1 MKKFVFLI
9 PVYNDWKSLKKLLEN
24 INENIKDIRNVIF
37 ECIVINDS
45 STQKISKLSAQSNL
59 NSIKI
64 INMKENRGH
73 QRCTATGIR
82 YIITKINFDRVI
94 LMDGDGEDRPEEI
107 RNLVELAI
115 KDPNLSVVAKRVKRS
130 EGLLF
135 RILYIAHKYLTLF
148 FTGRLVNFGNYTC
161 LTKNDVIKLSTK
173 ASLWSSFSGSL
184 KKYILQY
191 NEINSIRG
199 LRYFG
204 PSQMSLYKL
213 IIHSFS
219 IIAVFKNQVYIRILI
234 FLMLTYLLGP
244 LVKTNFFIFQIFL
257 ILFGLI
263 IFAVSLRE
271 NKDDLENS
279 ENNIESIEN
288 ITH

>member
-1 MKKFVFLI
+1 MKKFFILI
-9 PVYNDWKSLKKLLEN
+9 PIYNDWKSLKRLLEN

-64 INMKENRGH
+64 INMRENRGH
-73 QRCTATGIR
+73 QRCTAFGIR
-82 YIITKINFDRVI
+82 YIVTKINFDRVI
-94 LMDGDGEDRPEEI
+94 IMDGDGEDRPEEI

-115 KDPNLSVVAKRVKRS
+115 KDSNLSVVAKRVKRS
-130 EGLLF
+130 EGMLF
-135 RILYIAHKYLTLF
+135 RTLYIAHKYLTLF

-234 FLMLTYLLGP
+234 FLILTYLLGP
-244 LVKTNFFIFQIFL
+244 IVKTNFFIFQIFL

>member
-1 MKKFVFLI
+1 MKKFVILI
-9 PVYNDWKSLKKLLEN
+9 PIYNDWKSLKRLLEN

-64 INMKENRGH
+64 INMRENRGH
-73 QRCTATGIR
+73 QRCTAFGIR
-82 YIITKINFDRVI
+82 YIVTKINFDRVI
-94 LMDGDGEDRPEEI
+94 IMDGDGEDRPEEI

-115 KDPNLSVVAKRVKRS
+115 KDSNLSVVAKRVKRS
-130 EGLLF
+130 EGMIF

-257 ILFGLI
+257 ILFGII

>member
-37 ECIVINDS
+37 ECIVINDA

-64 INMKENRGH
+64 INMRENRGH
-73 QRCTATGIR
+73 QRSTAFGIR
-82 YIITKINFDRVI
+82 YIVTKINFDRVI
-94 LMDGDGEDRPEEI
+94 IMDGDGEDRPEEI

-191 NEINSIRG
+191 NEIDSIRG

>member
-1 MKKFVFLI
+1 MKKFVILI
-9 PVYNDWKSLKKLLEN
+9 PIYNDWKSLKRLLEN

-64 INMKENRGH
+64 INMRENRGH
-73 QRCTATGIR
+73 QRCTAFGIR
-82 YIITKINFDRVI
+82 YIVTKINFDRVI
-94 LMDGDGEDRPEEI
+94 IMDGDGEDRPEEI

-115 KDPNLSVVAKRVKRS
+115 KDSNLSVVAKRVKRS
-130 EGLLF
+130 EGMIF

-173 ASLWSSFSGSL
+173 ASLWSSFSGSV
-184 KKYILQY
+184 KKYILEY
-191 NEINSIRG
+191 NEIDSIRG

-234 FLMLTYLLGP
+234 FLMLTYLLG
-244 LVKTNFFIFQIFL
+244 LIVKTNFFIFQFFL

-271 NKDDLENS
+271 NKNDLENS
-279 ENNIESIEN
+279 VNNIESIEN

>member
-1 MKKFVFLI
+1 MKKFVILI
-9 PVYNDWKSLKKLLEN
+9 PIYNDWKSLKRLLEN

-64 INMKENRGH
+64 INMRENRGH
-73 QRCTATGIR
+73 QRCTAFGIR
-82 YIITKINFDRVI
+82 YIVTKINFDRVI
-94 LMDGDGEDRPEEI
+94 IMDGDGEDRPEEI

-115 KDPNLSVVAKRVKRS
+115 KDSNLSVVAKRVKRS
-130 EGLLF
+130 EGMLF
-135 RILYIAHKYLTLF
+135 RTLYIAHKYLTLF

-173 ASLWSSFSGSL
+173 ASLWSSFSGSV
-184 KKYILQY
+184 KKYILEY
-191 NEINSIRG
+191 NEIDSIRG

-234 FLMLTYLLGP
+234 FLILTYLLGP
-244 LVKTNFFIFQIFL
+244 IVKTNFFIFQIFL

>member
-1 MKKFVFLI
+1 MKKFFILI
-9 PVYNDWKSLKKLLEN
+9 PIYNDWKSLKRLLEN

-64 INMKENRGH
+64 INMRENRGH
-73 QRCTATGIR
+73 QRCTAFGIR
-82 YIITKINFDRVI
+82 YIVTKINFDRVI
-94 LMDGDGEDRPEEI
+94 IMDGDGEDRPEEI
-107 RNLVELAI
+107 RSLVELAI

-130 EGLLF
+130 EWLLF

-173 ASLWSSFSGSL
+173 ASLWSSFSGSV
-184 KKYILQY
+184 KKYILEY
-191 NEINSIRG
+191 NEIDSIRG

>member
-1 MKKFVFLI
+1 MKKFFILI
-9 PVYNDWKSLKKLLEN
+9 PIYNDWKSLKRLLEN

-64 INMKENRGH
+64 INMRENRGH
-73 QRCTATGIR
+73 QRCTAFGIR
-82 YIITKINFDRVI
+82 YIVTKINFDRVI
-94 LMDGDGEDRPEEI
+94 IMDGDGEDRPEEI

-115 KDPNLSVVAKRVKRS
+115 KDSNLSVVAKRVKRS
-130 EGLLF
+130 EGMLF
-135 RILYIAHKYLTLF
+135 RTLYIAHKYLTLF

-173 ASLWSSFSGSL
+173 ASLWSSFSGSV
-184 KKYILQY
+184 KKYILEY
-191 NEINSIRG
+191 NEIDSIRG

-234 FLMLTYLLGP
+234 FLILTYLLGP
-244 LVKTNFFIFQIFL
+244 IVKTNFFIFQIFL

>member
-1 MKKFVFLI
+1 MKKFFILI
-9 PVYNDWKSLKKLLEN
+9 PIYNDWKSLKRLLEN

-64 INMKENRGH
+64 INMRENRGH
-73 QRCTATGIR
+73 QRCTAFGIR
-82 YIITKINFDRVI
+82 YIVTKINFDRVI
-94 LMDGDGEDRPEEI
+94 IMDGDGEDRPEEI

-173 ASLWSSFSGSL
+173 ASLWSSFSGSV
-184 KKYILQY
+184 KKYILEY
-191 NEINSIRG
+191 NEIDSIRG

-234 FLMLTYLLGP
+234 FLILTYLLGP
-244 LVKTNFFIFQIFL
+244 IVKTNFFIFQIFL

>member
-1 MKKFVFLI
+1 MKKFVILI
-9 PVYNDWKSLKKLLEN
+9 PIYNDWKSLKRLLEN

-64 INMKENRGH
+64 INMRENRGH
-73 QRCTATGIR
+73 QRCTAFGIR
-82 YIITKINFDRVI
+82 YIVTKINFDRVI
-94 LMDGDGEDRPEEI
+94 IMDGDGEDRPEEI

-234 FLMLTYLLGP
+234 FLMLTYLLG
-244 LVKTNFFIFQIFL
+244 LIVKTNFFIFQIFL